1 MAVNVNGKSLETDE
15 EGYLLDPSEWD
26 EGVAHKIAEGEQ
38 LEMTAER
45 WNVVN
50 FVREFY
56 EANHSVP
63 EARVLL
69 KAMANAWARSRPR
82 VSTSI
87 SCSPM
92 VMANRRA
99 RSPACAN
106 RRNSCSM
113 FSNWLTARS
122 GSRSAVTRIPLHLA
136 TLSLSALH
144 IRLR

>member
-50 FVREFY
+50 FVREFTRRIIRCRK
-56 EANHSVP
+56 
-63 EARVLL
+63 RVCFSRPWP
-69 KAMANAWARSRPR
+69 NAWARSRPR